1 MKKRWGAIIL
11 LLCMLINTTACTT
24 PKTTSATEPE
34 ATSGELPTLPD
45 YKQGTFTKSEYASEW
60 LNLRMRFP
68 GDYEASPETV
78 EAMNETRKGKSK
90 QILEMHLQSRN
101 KINGGYNIIAIIVE
115 QSDIENIELFAEQC
129 KANAK
134 EADSIIKNRYHL
146 DVERTW
152 SRDDY
157 FQLVGET
164 YLLLRSHSV
173 VHENSYQSR
182 ESVSWYLIRKIGD
195 RYAYLQ
201 CLVGLDKSGNGE
213 DEILRLLNL
222 FTSYDGRIGNSQ
234 TGPLNSPDHASTT
247 EQNTNTDTKQ
257 NGVPNNTSGSSTGD
271 WENNSTESPT
281 ETPASTSPKRPAENP
296 PSTSAERPAE
306 NPPSTSAERPAENPP
321 STSAEKPAENP
332 PSTSAER
339 PAENSPSTSAETT
352 QNNDPCANGHRWI
365 AIEKTVHHDE
375 QGHYELVEKAKK
387 VTKYRCAVCRNKFS
401 NIDDYYLHFDSEHIA
416 SYPAGDP
423 IHYLRD
429 QYYTVGDWEYY
440 QTNEW
445 VVDKPAYDEIV
456 VVGYRCTVCD
466 KTR

>member
-1 MKKRWGAIIL
+1 
-11 LLCMLINTTACTT
+11 
-24 PKTTSATEPE
+24 
-34 ATSGELPTLPD
+34 
-45 YKQGTFTKSEYASEW
+45 
-60 LNLRMRFP
+60 
-68 GDYEASPETV
+68 
-78 EAMNETRKGKSK
+78 
-90 QILEMHLQSRN
+90 MHLQSRN

-134 EADSIIKNRYHL
+134 EADSILKNRYHL

-222 FTSYDGRIGNSQ
+222 FTSYDGSIGNSQ

-306 NPPSTSAERPAENPP
+306 N
-321 STSAEKPAENP
+321 
-332 PSTSAER
+332 
-339 PAENSPSTSAETT
+339 
-352 QNNDPCANGHRWI
+352 HRWI